1 MTREANPPKKGPRRM
16 TTTCKP
22 ETEEEAIRSEF
33 EAELNAFAKK
43 VHGTIQ
49 EARSK
54 MSDEEVDKA
63 DREAK
68 SILESSTSTSK
79 PSQHSA

>member
-1 MTREANPPKKGPRRM
+1 MTKETNPPKKGPRRM
-16 TTTCKP
+16 TTACKP
-22 ETEEEAIRSEF
+22 ETNEEAIRSEF
-33 EAELNAFAKK
+33 DAELDAFAKK

-54 MSDEEVDKA
+54 MGDEEVEKA

-68 SILESSTSTSK
+68 SILNSATSKTK

>member
-1 MTREANPPKKGPRRM
+1 MAKQNLQKKGPHRVA
-16 TTTCKP
+16 TASKL
-22 ETEEEAIRSEF
+22 ETNEELIRSDF
-33 EAELNAFAKK
+33 ESELDSFATK
-43 VHGTIQ
+43 VHGVIQ

-54 MSDEEVDKA
+54 MTDEEVEKA

-68 SILESSTSTSK
+68 AILESATSRPR